1 MEPHELIRKIDDR
14 LLYKISEGCSIEEL
28 IEQFTDVL
36 EKCKSRE
43 TFIKVRLKY
52 LINNWKQINPSKRMN
67 TLYVIFLDKRM
78 KDLKWLLDN
87 KHKFSHLQGE
97 KLYNL
102 LRLRDILN
110 NK

>member
-14 LLYKISEGCSIEEL
+14 LLYRISEGCSIEEL
-28 IEQFTDVL
+28 IEQFTDVS
-36 EKCKSRE
+36 KRCKKQS
-43 TFIKVRLKY
+43 TFINVGLKY
-52 LINNWKQINPSKRMN
+52 LINNWKFVDPNKKMN
-67 TLYVIFLDKRM
+67 TLYVIFVDKRL

-87 KHKFSHLQGE
+87 KHKFPHLQGE

-102 LRLRDILN
+102 LKLRDILN